1 MKEPL
6 SVFELHRITYI
17 NNLMERIHERSNSL
31 YEGLMDIEFDAARQ
45 DLQELMTIL
54 KDVEESLGEG

>member
-31 YEGLMDIEFDAARQ
+31 YESLMDIEFDAARQ
-45 DLQELMTIL
+45 DVQELITIL
-54 KDVEESLGEG
+54 KDVEESLG